1 MTAHP
6 RQSDLDR
13 LLKAAKK
20 AGLER
25 YAVVL
30 REVDGK
36 VEPMLVVDV
45 VSEPPTPDVP
55 RLG

>member
-30 REVDGK
+30 REVAGK